1 MANYQRTVRS
11 AIWDR
16 AFFENM
22 TNQEKVLYFLLL
34 TGEETSDCSCFSISV
49 RRIAYH
55 MNISEPEVLELL
67 REFEEKGIIE
77 YDYNTSEIHVKSYFE
92 HTAPNKGALKY
103 EAFQRDFAKI
113 KSKKLLQSV
122 AETLK
127 NYQVTV
133 GLLSALSEFVE
144 INEEDYDIKASK
156 ETMKSVK
163 TVAARGRE
171 KIAELRKLKNES
183 QEIDIKKFLEEWEQS

>member
-34 TGEETSDCSCFSISV
+34 TGEETSDCSCFSISI

-55 MNISEPEVLELL
+55 MNITEPEVLELL
-67 REFEEKGIIE
+67 RDFEEKDIIE

-92 HTAPNKGALKY
+92 HTAPNKGALKF
-103 EAFQRDFAKI
+103 EAFQRDFSKI

-144 INEEDYDIKASK
+144 LDETDYNIKASK
-156 ETMKSVK
+156 ETMQSVK

-183 QEIDIKKFLEEWEQS
+183 PGIDLKTLVEEWEQS